1 MRELNKIKN
10 VDTGEYE
17 SIDSL
22 LGKIINVKVD
32 RPLGSVHPSYK
43 DVIYEVNYGCY
54 DKYISEDEEELDCY
68 IIGETLPL
76 EKDSTY
82 EGKVSAIIHRLNDNE
97 DKLVVVPV
105 GREISKDEII
115 TKTEF
120 TEQYFVT
127 EIILA

>member
-10 VDTGEYE
+10 VETGEFE

-54 DKYISEDEEELDCY
+54 DKYISEDEEKLDCY

-76 EKDSTY
+76 EKDFTY

-120 TEQYFVT
+120 IEQYFVT
-127 EIILA
+127 EIIL

>member
-10 VDTGEYE
+10 VETGEFE

-54 DKYISEDEEELDCY
+54 DKYISEDEEKLDCY

-115 TKTEF
+115 IKTEF
-120 TEQYFVT
+120 IEQYFVT
-127 EIILA
+127 EIIL

>member
-10 VDTGEYE
+10 VETGEFE

-120 TEQYFVT
+120 IEQYFVT
-127 EIILA
+127 EIIL

>member
-10 VDTGEYE
+10 VETGEFE

-54 DKYISEDEEELDCY
+54 DKYISEDEEKLDCY

-120 TEQYFVT
+120 IEQYFVT
-127 EIILA
+127 EIIL